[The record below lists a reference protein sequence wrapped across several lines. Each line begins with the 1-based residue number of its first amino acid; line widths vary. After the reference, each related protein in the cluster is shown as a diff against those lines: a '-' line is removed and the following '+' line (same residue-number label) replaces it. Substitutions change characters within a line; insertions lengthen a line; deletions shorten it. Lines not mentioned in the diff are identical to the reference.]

1 MKNNKGFTLIELLA
15 VIVILAI
22 IALIAT
28 PIVLGIID
36 DARNGAKDSTAQMII
51 DNVELAYSTAY
62 IKNNGVTPTLA
73 QVAEA
78 FKMDGVSLE
87 DKDENGATDG
97 IYEFIIESGHAT
109 CSSLDESKISE
120 LVVTCTPDYEGAKD
134 VSTNDAN
141 GMTLTAPEAEPTT
154 PGTDT
159 TEPGTENTDP
169 AQGA

>member
-62 IKNNGVTPTLA
+62 IKNNGVTPTLE
-73 QVAEA
+73 QVADA
-78 FKMDGVSLE
+78 FKMDGVRW
-87 DKDENGATDG
+87 DKDN
-97 IYEFIIESGHAT
+97 ESGELAIT
-109 CSSLDESKISE
+109 VESKHAVCTYKAEGE
-120 LVVTCTPDYEGAKD
+120 LEVTCTPDYEGATA
-134 VSTNDAN
+134 VSTNADN
-141 GMTLTAPEAEPTT
+141 GMTLTATEAEPTT

>member
-62 IKNNGVTPTLA
+62 IQNNGVTPTLE

-78 FKMDGVSLE
+78 FKMDGVTM
-87 DKDENGATDG
+87 KADG
-97 IYEFIIESGHAT
+97 TFEVTSGHAK
-109 CSSLDESKISE
+109 CESDYSTGE
-120 LVVTCTPDYEGAKD
+120 LIVTCKPDYEGAKEFK
-134 VSTNDAN
+134 TNADN
-141 GMTLTAPEAEPTT
+141 GMTLTATSDSA
-154 PGTDT
+154 
-159 TEPGTENTDP
+159 
-169 AQGA
+169 A

>member
-1 MKNNKGFTLIELLA
+1 MKSNKGFTLIELLA

-36 DARNGAKDSTAQMII
+36 DARNGAQESTAQMII

-62 IKNNGVTPTLA
+62 IKNNGVTPTVG

-78 FKMDGVSLE
+78 FKMDGV
-87 DKDENGATDG
+87 KMNANGTF
-97 IYEFIIESGHAT
+97 EVTSGHADCKHEVKNNVLIAT
-109 CSSLDESKISE
+109 CNPKYNPQKEYKTSTESGMI
-120 LVVTCTPDYEGAKD
+120 VTAT
-134 VSTNDAN
+134 DA
-141 GMTLTAPEAEPTT
+141 GTQEPEAEP
-154 PGTDT
+154 

>member
-62 IKNNGVTPTLA
+62 IQNAGATPSLEK
-73 QVAEA
+73 VAGA
-78 FKMDGVSLE
+78 FKMDGADWDE
-87 DKDENGATDG
+87 DNLYEIVVDG
-97 IYEFIIESGHAT
+97 EQAICTVTADGQ
-109 CSSLDESKISE
+109 
-120 LVVTCTPDYEGAKD
+120 LVVECTPTYKDAKTYTTTTD
-134 VSTNDAN
+134 S
-141 GMTLTAPEAEPTT
+141 GMTLASSDSA
-154 PGTDT
+154 
-159 TEPGTENTDP
+159 
-169 AQGA
+169 A

>member
-1 MKNNKGFTLIELLA
+1 MKNKGFTLIELLA

-62 IKNNGVTPTLA
+62 IKNSGVTPTLE

-78 FKMDGVSLE
+78 FKMDGVIM
-87 DKDENGATDG
+87 NADG
-97 IYEFIIESGHAT
+97 TFEIASKHADCESEVIDGT
-109 CSSLDESKISE
+109 LK
-120 LVVTCTPDYEGAKD
+120 VTCEPDYTLSDGTKKKYE
-134 VSTNDAN
+134 TNSES
-141 GMTLTAPEAEPTT
+141 GMTLAATEAEPTN
-154 PGTDT
+154 PDA
-159 TEPGTENTDP
+159 GTENTDP
-169 AQGA
+169 EVGA